1 MSQTKITDS
10 SYTYNVIKANRI
22 GTLYINFKADAE
34 EDTVIS
40 FKVNYK
46 E

>member
-22 GTLYINFKADAE
+22 GTLYLNFKADA
-34 EDTVIS
+34 
-40 FKVNYK
+40 
-46 E
+46 